1 MKKTNK
7 TELIFL
13 LDRSGSMSG
22 LESDTIGGFNS
33 MLERQKEQEGE
44 VRVTTVLFDDRYELL
59 HDRVPLSQVP
69 PLTREQYYVR
79 GCTALL
85 DAMGKTIRRIAQAR
99 RVTPEAERPDKVLFV
114 ITTDGLEN
122 ASRRFRARDVRTMVE
137 RTREKFGW
145 EYLFLGANID
155 AIAAAAEVGISAERA
170 VDFHPDAQGMETCF
184 ASLSRAVSH
193 CRAECPAPLS
203 ADWKADI
210 EADFRSRR
218 SRR

>member
-1 MKKTNK
+1 MKKNNN
-7 TELIFL
+7 TELIFI

-85 DAMGKTIRRIAQAR
+85 DAMGRTIHRMAQAR
-99 RVTPEAERPDKVLFV
+99 RSAPEAERPDKVLFV

-122 ASRRFRARDVRTMVE
+122 ASRRFRARDVRAMVE

-155 AIAAAAEVGISAERA
+155 AIAAAAEVGISARHA
-170 VDFHPDAQGMETCF
+170 VDFHPDAQGVGTCF
-184 ASLSRAVSH
+184 ASLNRACSSF
-193 CRAECPAPLS
+193 RASDCECL
-203 ADWKADI
+203 DDGWKADI
-210 EADFRSRR
+210 EADFRSRK